1 MYNLN
6 LHKQSQI
13 LIKPKLNFKL
23 FNQLTY
29 DFFSCVMESFCI
41 LQFIQF
47 SIQYSVQC
55 TMNSVQF
62 TSNSVQFTSNSVQ
75 RTMNSAQFTSNSVQ
89 RTINSAQCRKKQ
101 VLYTCCFTVYR
112 TACNTCT
119 LRILHCTIF
128 QIYFIIISWLVC
140 DPKFPL
146 FDFTNNDVKK
156 PLL

>member
-1 MYNLN
+1 M
-6 LHKQSQI
+6 I
-13 LIKPKLNFKL
+13 
-23 FNQLTY
+23 
-29 DFFSCVMESFCI
+29 FSCVMESFCI

-75 RTMNSAQFTSNSVQ
+75 FTSNSVQRTMNSAQFTSNSVQ
-89 RTINSAQCRKKQ
+89 RTINSAEKNRSC
-101 VLYTCCFTVYR
+101 TCCCTVYR

-140 DPKFPL
+140 DPRFPL